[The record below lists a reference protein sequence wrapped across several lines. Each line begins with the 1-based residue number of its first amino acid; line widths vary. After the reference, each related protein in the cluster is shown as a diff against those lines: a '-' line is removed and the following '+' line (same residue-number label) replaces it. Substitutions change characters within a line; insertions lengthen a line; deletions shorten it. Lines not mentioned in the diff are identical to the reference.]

1 MISDYSKPSADIAL
15 EVRGWTSR
23 EQETL
28 AFQREI
34 SQYLQDAPA
43 REECLLCASSL
54 AAAER
59 IRHRS
64 IEYRFC
70 TVCGHL
76 QSAGRLPH
84 GYPWSIAGSG
94 FETVYP
100 PLDANAFASRRDRI
114 YLPKLEWAL
123 ACLEEAGIGRK
134 EALASSWL
142 ELGCGGG
149 YFLDALQRSGVTD
162 LLGLDENESL
172 VNNARSVVGERAA
185 RCTGDMNAELSVSG
199 ARIIVAFFVL
209 EHLENAQE
217 FWQLMAA
224 KPAGTV
230 FLLAVP
236 TFGLSTLLEA
246 AFDGFAARNLDS
258 VVHTQLYT
266 DRSLD
271 HAASVSGYEKIAEW
285 LFGQDAAD
293 LCRVLA
299 NRLSEGCS
307 DGMRAMLK
315 RQLAEMVDPLQ
326 TAIDRQRLCDARHV
340 LLIKK

>member
-1 MISDYSKPSADIAL
+1 MRSDYSKPSADIAL
-15 EVRGWTSR
+15 ENRGWTSR
-23 EQETL
+23 EQKTL

-34 SQYLQDAPA
+34 CQHLQDAPA

-59 IRHRS
+59 IRHRGV
-64 IEYRFC
+64 EYRSC
-70 TVCGHL
+70 IVCGHL
-76 QSAGRLPH
+76 QSAGQLPP

-100 PLDANAFASRRDRI
+100 PLDFKAHASRRDRI

-123 ACLEEAGIGRK
+123 ARLEEVGIFRE

-149 YFLDALQRSGVTD
+149 YFLDALQRSGATE

-172 VNNARSVVGERAA
+172 VNNARSVVGELAV
-185 RCTGDMNAELSVSG
+185 RCTNNMNVELSISK

-209 EHLENAQE
+209 EHLENAQD
-217 FWQLMAA
+217 FWRLMAA

-246 AFDGFAARNLDS
+246 AFDGYAARNLDS

-271 HAASVSGYEKIAEW
+271 HAATVFGYDKVAEW

-299 NRLSEGCS
+299 NRVGEGCS
-307 DGMRAMLK
+307 DGIRAVLE
-315 RQLAEMVDPLQ
+315 RQLVELVDPLQ
-326 TAIDRQRLCDARHV
+326 AVIDKSRFCDARHV
-340 LLIKK
+340 LLIKR

>member
-15 EVRGWTSR
+15 ETRDWSSR

-28 AFQREI
+28 SMQRAV
-34 SQYLQDAPA
+34 SQHLKDAPV
-43 REECLLCASSL
+43 REQCLLCASTLS
-54 AAAER
+54 AAGLFH
-59 IRHRS
+59 HRGIDYLS
-64 IEYRFC
+64 C
-70 TVCGHL
+70 KVCGHL
-76 QSAGRLPH
+76 QSAARLPP

-100 PLDANAFASRRDRI
+100 PLDVEAHASRRDRI

-123 ACLEEAGIGRK
+123 ARMEETGIGRE

-149 YFLDALQRSGVTD
+149 YFLDALWRNGVTD

-172 VNNARSVVGERAA
+172 VNNARSVVGEKAV
-185 RCTGDMNAELSVSG
+185 RCTHNMTAELSASP

-209 EHLENAQE
+209 EHLENAQD
-217 FWQLMAA
+217 FWRLMAM

-236 TFGLSTLLEA
+236 TFGLSTMLEA
-246 AFDGFAARNLDS
+246 AFDGYAARNLDS

-271 HAASVSGYEKIAEW
+271 HATAASGYEKVAEW
-285 LFGQDAAD
+285 LFGQDAVD

-299 NRLSEGCS
+299 NRVGEGCS
-307 DGMRAMLK
+307 DGMRAVLET
-315 RQLAEMVDPLQ
+315 RLAELVDPLQ
-326 TAIDRQRLCDARHV
+326 AAIDKNRLCDARH
-340 LLIKK
+340 LLLVKR

>member
-1 MISDYSKPSADIAL
+1 MKSDYSKPSADIAL
-15 EVRGWTSR
+15 ETRGWTSR
-23 EQETL
+23 EQSTL
-28 AFQREI
+28 ALQRKI
-34 SQYLQDAPA
+34 SLHLQDAPA
-43 REECLLCASSL
+43 REDCILCASSL

-59 IRHRS
+59 IRHRGVD
-64 IEYRFC
+64 YRSC

-76 QSAGRLPH
+76 QSAARLPP

-100 PLDANAFASRRDRI
+100 PLDVEAHASRRDRI

-123 ACLEEAGIGRK
+123 ARLEEVGIGRE

-149 YFLDALQRSGVTD
+149 YFLDALRRSGVTD

-172 VNNARSVVGERAA
+172 VNNARSVVGEEAV
-185 RCTGDMNAELSVSG
+185 RCTHDMTAELSISP

-209 EHLENAQE
+209 EHLENARE
-217 FWQLMAA
+217 FWQLMAM
-224 KPAGTV
+224 KPAGSI
-230 FLLAVP
+230 FLMAVP
-236 TFGLSTLLEA
+236 AFGLSTLLEA
-246 AFDGFAARNLDS
+246 AFDGYAARNLDS

-271 HAASVSGYEKIAEW
+271 HAIAASGYEKIAEW

-299 NRLSEGCS
+299 NRVGEGCS
-307 DGMRAMLK
+307 DGMRAVLE
-315 RQLAEMVDPLQ
+315 RQLVELVDPLQ
-326 TAIDRQRLCDARHV
+326 ATIDKSRLCDARH
-340 LLIKK
+340 LLLVKH

>member
-1 MISDYSKPSADIAL
+1 MRSDYSKPSADIAL
-15 EVRGWTSR
+15 ETRGWTSR

-28 AFQREI
+28 AFQRTV
-34 SQYLQDAPA
+34 SQHLQDAPA

-59 IRHRS
+59 IRHRG
-64 IEYRFC
+64 IDYRFC

-76 QSAGRLPH
+76 QSAARLPP
-84 GYPWSIAGSG
+84 GYPWSIAASG

-100 PLDANAFASRRDRI
+100 ALDAKAFASRRDRI

-123 ACLEEAGIGRK
+123 ARLEEAGISRE

-149 YFLDALQRSGVTD
+149 YFLGALQRSGVTD

-172 VNNARSVVGERAA
+172 VNNARNVVGEQAA
-185 RCTGDMNAELSVSG
+185 RCTRDMTAELSASQ

-209 EHLENAQE
+209 EHLENASE
-217 FWQLMAA
+217 FLQLLAN
-224 KPAGTV
+224 KPAGTI
-230 FLLAVP
+230 FLMAVP

-246 AFDGFAARNLDS
+246 AFDGYAARNLDS

-271 HAASVSGYEKIAEW
+271 YAAAVAGYEKVAEW

-293 LCRVLA
+293 LCRVLV
-299 NRLSEGCS
+299 NRVGESCS
-307 DGMRAMLK
+307 KGMRAVLEG
-315 RQLAEMVDPLQ
+315 QLAELVDPLQ
-326 TAIDRQRLCDARHV
+326 AVIDKSRLCDARHL
-340 LLIKK
+340 LLIKR